1 MPVGPAR
8 ILASRSCAAAPV
20 AVMLPAPF
28 LDWLMV
34 AALAISFRLRGT
46 TVGDLGFSVL
56 ENLSINA
63 SDASRFPVLGV
74 RFPHVWRLLCP
85 ILRAVARWRPAP
97 PTGVPGPRAPRP
109 RVYRLPVF
117 PSAAGDPL
125 PARPGVRRRSVPCV
139 WVVRPKPDSGRWHPT
154 HS

>member
-63 SDASRFPVLGV
+63 SDASRFAVLGV
-74 RFPHVWRLLCP
+74 RFPQVWRLLCP
-85 ILRAVARWRPAP
+85 FEAERDAVVFARVWAVSWIDEHERQLTAP
-97 PTGVPGPRAPRP
+97 NA
-109 RVYRLPVF
+109 
-117 PSAAGDPL
+117 
-125 PARPGVRRRSVPCV
+125 
-139 WVVRPKPDSGRWHPT
+139 
-154 HS
+154 